1 MNLSFK
7 SSTDGSNRP
16 TALFVGGG
24 TVEID
29 SCIFEDKLLQTGLY
43 SEPGST
49 LKDATLLVHNSI
61 SVSYTHLTL
70 PTTSRV

>member
-29 SCIFEDKLLQTGLY
+29 SCIFEDKLLQKVYIRNRVVL
-43 SEPGST
+43 
-49 LKDATLLVHNSI
+49 LKMRPCWFITVLLMYMI
-61 SVSYTHLTL
+61 
-70 PTTSRV
+70 RIC